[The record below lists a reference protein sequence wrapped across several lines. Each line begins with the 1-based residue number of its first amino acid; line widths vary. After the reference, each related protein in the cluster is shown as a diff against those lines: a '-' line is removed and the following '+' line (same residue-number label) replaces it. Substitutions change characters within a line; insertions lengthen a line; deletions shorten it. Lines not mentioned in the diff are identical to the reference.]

1 MSTYDESW
9 DMLIFIRDASEF
21 KMSVKEITIDENE
34 ILKCRGW
41 LYVIDRRQE
50 HDMYWK
56 TKNKCSKD

>member
-1 MSTYDESW
+1 MFTYDESW

-41 LYVIDRRQE
+41 FLDEQY
-50 HDMYWK
+50 M
-56 TKNKCSKD
+56 